1 MNVKEFIKL
10 IKKNPRMFVDENRMD
25 YIEHVIYGF
34 VSCNLLNKRGDN
46 VDMQFHTFFWKWMVT
61 WIKINID
68 GNYEEKYYSWNK
80 TLKDVTSNEAEAIEL
95 FFQLCDLF
103 FDEYENKEFCMVN
116 NTVRLES

>member
-1 MNVKEFIKL
+1 
-10 IKKNPRMFVDENRMD
+10 
-25 YIEHVIYGF
+25 
-34 VSCNLLNKRGDN
+34 
-46 VDMQFHTFFWKWMVT
+46 MVT

-103 FDEYENKEFCMVN
+103 FDEYENKEFFH
-116 NTVRLES
+116 RLRQGRGDRYCNDNPRSQRRNACGTAQNLR